1 MATRVRSMTQDVYLA
16 RRAVDSHAAA
26 ALEAALG
33 HIVEPTT
40 DENGGKMMAP
50 QGVSDPQSR

>member
-1 MATRVRSMTQDVYLA
+1 MTQDVYLA

-33 HIVEPTT
+33 HIDEPTT

-50 QGVSDPQSR
+50 QDVSDPQSR